1 MARKR
6 EFDEEYVLQQ
16 VVKLFWQK
24 GYEST
29 SMSDLTA
36 ATGLQ
41 KPSLYAAFGDKMALF
56 EAALR
61 RYNQQHAK
69 RIDRLLQQGKTVRQ
83 SFEHLF
89 QYLTE
94 SDDDHQAEYGC
105 FCINTMVE
113 LAPHDERFAVLTREH
128 QMYLS
133 ALFTRRLER
142 AIAEK
147 ELSSDYDAQAHAQTL
162 VTGMIGLTVMLKTNP
177 DPAFIGTTT
186 NMLLSSLLPHS

>member
-16 VVKLFWQK
+16 VMNLFWHK
-24 GYEST
+24 GYEAT

-36 ATGLQ
+36 VTGLQ
-41 KPSLYAAFGDKMALF
+41 KPSLYAAFGDKQALF

-61 RYNQQHAK
+61 RYNHQHAQ
-69 RIDRLLQQGKTVRQ
+69 RIDRLLQQDTTARQ
-83 SFEHLF
+83 SFERLF
-89 QYLTE
+89 DYVTQ
-94 SDDDHQAEYGC
+94 SDDQHQIEYGC

-142 AIAEK
+142 AIVEK
-147 ELSSDYDAQAHAQTL
+147 ELNPDYDAQAHAQTL
-162 VTGMIGLTVMLKTNP
+162 VTGILGLTVMLKTNP
-177 DPAFIGTTT
+177 DPMFIHATTT
-186 NMLLSSLLPHS
+186 VLLSSLIP

>member
-6 EFDEEYVLQQ
+6 EFDEEHVLQQ
-16 VVKLFWQK
+16 VVNLFWQK
-24 GYEST
+24 GYEAT
-29 SMSDLTA
+29 SMSDLTT

-41 KPSLYAAFGDKMALF
+41 KPSLYAAFGDKQALF

-61 RYNQQHAK
+61 RYNHQHAQ
-69 RIDRLLQQGKTVRQ
+69 RMDRLLQQDKTARQ
-83 SFEHLF
+83 SFARLF
-89 QYLTE
+89 QYVTQ
-94 SDDDHQAEYGC
+94 SDDQHQTEYGC

-142 AIAEK
+142 AIVEK

-162 VTGMIGLTVMLKTNP
+162 VAGMLGLTVMLKTNP
-177 DPAFIGTTT
+177 DPTFIHATT
-186 NMLLSSLLPHS
+186 NILLSSLLP

>member
-6 EFDEEYVLQQ
+6 GFDEEHVLQQ
-16 VVKLFWQK
+16 VMDLFWQK
-24 GYEST
+24 GYEAT

-41 KPSLYAAFGDKMALF
+41 KPSLYAAFGDKLALF

-61 RYNQQHAK
+61 RYNHQHAQ
-69 RIDRLLQQGKTVRQ
+69 RVDRLLQEGKTARQ
-83 SFEHLF
+83 SFERLF
-89 QYLTE
+89 EYVTQ
-94 SDDDHQAEYGC
+94 SDKEHQVQYGC
-105 FCINTMVE
+105 FCVNTMVE

-142 AIAEK
+142 AIVEK

-162 VTGMIGLTVMLKTNP
+162 VTGMLGLTVMLKTNP
-177 DPAFIGTTT
+177 DPAFIHTTT
-186 NMLLSSLLPHS
+186 NILLSSLLS

>member
-6 EFDEEYVLQQ
+6 GFDEEHVLQQ
-16 VVKLFWQK
+16 VMNLFWHK
-24 GYEST
+24 GYEAT

-41 KPSLYAAFGDKMALF
+41 KPSLYAAFGDKQALF

-61 RYNQQHAK
+61 RYNHQHAQ
-69 RIDRLLQQGKTVRQ
+69 RIDRLLQQDKTARQ
-83 SFEHLF
+83 SFERLF
-89 QYLTE
+89 QYVTQ
-94 SDDDHQAEYGC
+94 SDDQHQTEYGC

-142 AIAEK
+142 AIVEK
-147 ELSSDYDAQAHAQTL
+147 ELSPDYDAQAHAQTL
-162 VTGMIGLTVMLKTNP
+162 VTGMLGLTVMLKTNP
-177 DPAFIGTTT
+177 DPAFIHATTT
-186 NMLLSSLLPHS
+186 VLLSSLIP

>member
-6 EFDEEYVLQQ
+6 AFDEEYVLEQ
-16 VVKLFWQK
+16 VVDLFWQK
-24 GYEST
+24 GYEAT

-61 RYNQQHAK
+61 RYNHQHA
-69 RIDRLLQQGKTVRQ
+69 RRMEQLLQQGKTARQ

-89 QYLTE
+89 RYLTR

-142 AIAEK
+142 AIAEE
-147 ELSSDYDAQAHAQTL
+147 ELGANYDAQAHAQAL

-177 DPAFIGTTT
+177 DPTFIGTTT
-186 NMLLSSLLPHS
+186 SMLIASLLSHS